1 MGSHK
6 GGIQLSDAAGSGP
19 REMAMTGTT
28 AKAHLYDRL
37 IEPLKDCQGLNI
49 YRHSLMTRVMSMP
62 DVEVRER
69 LRHLE
74 KLQSLNSE

>member
-1 MGSHK
+1 
-6 GGIQLSDAAGSGP
+6 
-19 REMAMTGTT
+19 MAMTGTT

-37 IEPLKDCQGLNI
+37 IEPLKDCQGLSM
-49 YRHSLMTRVMSMP
+49 YRHSLITRVMSMS